1 VKNDASVENYT
12 RGETERLSHLSIVL
26 GRKLTEVAELHAG
39 DLGAVAKLRVSQT
52 GDTVGAKGHD
62 VLVEPAPV
70 PEPAMT
76 YAIEPKSRA
85 DEDKLAPALHK
96 LMEED
101 LMLKFYRDPQTNEFL
116 VAGAGQMHIET
127 VVSRLKRRFHT
138 EVTLKAPKVPYRET
152 VRAKAQGHG
161 RHKKQTGGH
170 GQFGDCKIRI
180 EPTERGKGFEFVNDI
195 FGGSIPRQFVPAV
208 EKGIQESAAR
218 GYLAGFPVVDFRAVV
233 YDGSYHDVDSSE
245 MAFKMAGRLAFRAA
259 MEQAKP
265 ALLEPIMKVEIEA
278 PDEFAGAVMGDLNSR
293 RGRVQGMDSA
303 GTGTVVHAQVPL
315 AEMLS
320 YGTTLTSMT
329 QGRGSFRMEMDHY
342 DFVPPMIS
350 EKIAANAKKPS
361 GEELEE

>member
-1 VKNDASVENYT
+1 
-12 RGETERLSHLSIVL
+12 
-26 GRKLTEVAELHAG
+26 
-39 DLGAVAKLRVSQT
+39 
-52 GDTVGAKGHD
+52 
-62 VLVEPAPV
+62 
-70 PEPAMT
+70 M
-76 YAIEPKSRA
+76 
-85 DEDKLAPALHK
+85 
-96 LMEED
+96 
-101 LMLKFYRDPQTNEFL
+101 
-116 VAGAGQMHIET
+116 
-127 VVSRLKRRFHT
+127 
-138 EVTLKAPKVPYRET
+138 
-152 VRAKAQGHG
+152 
-161 RHKKQTGGH
+161 
-170 GQFGDCKIRI
+170 
-180 EPTERGKGFEFVNDI
+180 ERGGGFEFVNDI

-218 GYLAGFPVVDFRAVV
+218 GYLAGYPVVDFRAVV

-342 DFVPPMIS
+342 DFVPPAIS
-350 EKIAANAKKPS
+350 EKIATGAKKPA

>member
-1 VKNDASVENYT
+1 
-12 RGETERLSHLSIVL
+12 
-26 GRKLTEVAELHAG
+26 
-39 DLGAVAKLRVSQT
+39 
-52 GDTVGAKGHD
+52 
-62 VLVEPAPV
+62 
-70 PEPAMT
+70 M
-76 YAIEPKSRA
+76 
-85 DEDKLAPALHK
+85 
-96 LMEED
+96 
-101 LMLKFYRDPQTNEFL
+101 
-116 VAGAGQMHIET
+116 
-127 VVSRLKRRFHT
+127 
-138 EVTLKAPKVPYRET
+138 KAPKVPYRET

-180 EPTERGKGFEFVNDI
+180 EPMERGGGFEFVNDI

-208 EKGIQESAAR
+208 ERGIQESAAR
-218 GYLAGFPVVDFRAVV
+218 GYLAGYPVVDFRVVV

-293 RGRVQGMDSA
+293 RGRVQGMETA

-320 YGTTLTSMT
+320 YGTTLP
-329 QGRGSFRMEMDHY
+329 Q
-342 DFVPPMIS
+342 
-350 EKIAANAKKPS
+350 
-361 GEELEE
+361 

>member
-1 VKNDASVENYT
+1 MQ
-12 RGETERLSHLSIVL
+12 

-52 GDTVGAKGHD
+52 GDTLGAKGHECF
-62 VLVEPAPV
+62 VEPAPM

-101 LMLKFYRDPQTNEFL
+101 LMLRFYRDPQTNEFL

-180 EPTERGKGFEFVNDI
+180 EPMDARRRVRVRERHLRRLD
-195 FGGSIPRQFVPAV
+195 
-208 EKGIQESAAR
+208 SAAVCAGSGERNSGVGGARISR
-218 GYLAGFPVVDFRAVV
+218 GI
-233 YDGSYHDVDSSE
+233 S
-245 MAFKMAGRLAFRAA
+245 
-259 MEQAKP
+259 
-265 ALLEPIMKVEIEA
+265 
-278 PDEFAGAVMGDLNSR
+278 
-293 RGRVQGMDSA
+293 
-303 GTGTVVHAQVPL
+303 
-315 AEMLS
+315 
-320 YGTTLTSMT
+320 
-329 QGRGSFRMEMDHY
+329 GRGLPRGC
-342 DFVPPMIS
+342 VRRQLP
-350 EKIAANAKKPS
+350 
-361 GEELEE
+361 

>member
-1 VKNDASVENYT
+1 
-12 RGETERLSHLSIVL
+12 
-26 GRKLTEVAELHAG
+26 
-39 DLGAVAKLRVSQT
+39 
-52 GDTVGAKGHD
+52 
-62 VLVEPAPV
+62 
-70 PEPAMT
+70 
-76 YAIEPKSRA
+76 
-85 DEDKLAPALHK
+85 
-96 LMEED
+96 
-101 LMLKFYRDPQTNEFL
+101 
-116 VAGAGQMHIET
+116 
-127 VVSRLKRRFHT
+127 
-138 EVTLKAPKVPYRET
+138 VTLKAPKVPYRET

-180 EPTERGKGFEFVNDI
+180 EPMERGGGFEFVNDI

-218 GYLAGFPVVDFRAVV
+218 GYLAGYPVVDFRAVV

-245 MAFKMAGRLAFRAA
+245 MAFKLAGRLAFRAA

-278 PDEFAGAVMGDLNSR
+278 PDEFAGSVIGDLNSR
-293 RGRVQGMDSA
+293 RGRVQGMDGA
-303 GTGTVVHAQVPL
+303 GAGTVVHAQVPL

-342 DFVPPMIS
+342 DFVPPAIS
-350 EKIAANAKKPS
+350 EKIAAEAKKPS
-361 GEELEE
+361 GDELEE